1 MNFLKTFVPVLFQNG
16 AVGGRPAFR
25 RRWDRQGRV
34 YLDYTYIYIYI
45 GLYNT
50 NYIIYIYNYTLCNPI
65 IQVLTRHI
73 YDTNPIIEP
82 DGHTN
87 IFRGSYRF
95 LHPLEGIPNDCT
107 LVYHVLTMAHL
118 MMLVC

>member
-1 MNFLKTFVPVLFQNG
+1 MAGRPF
-16 AVGGRPAFR
+16 VGGGIGKGEYI
-25 RRWDRQGRV
+25 WI
-34 YLDYTYIYIYI
+34 TYIYILDYI
-45 GLYNT
+45 ILIIYN
-50 NYIIYIYNYTLCNPI
+50 IYIYNYTLCNPI

-73 YDTNPIIEP
+73 YDTNPIIVP